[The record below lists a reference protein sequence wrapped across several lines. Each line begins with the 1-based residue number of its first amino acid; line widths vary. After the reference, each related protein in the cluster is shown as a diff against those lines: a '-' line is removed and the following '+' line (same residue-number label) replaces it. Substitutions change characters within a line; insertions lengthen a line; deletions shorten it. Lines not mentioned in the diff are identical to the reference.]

1 MVSKRLHNRNPNWIS
16 VSNNVIIT
24 ARKRSLG
31 QGNIFTNV
39 CQEFCSQI
47 WVPGP
52 GGCLVLGG
60 CVWRPPRD
68 GYCCGQY
75 ASYWNAFLF
84 LYAPRVPNEFTP
96 GFQKLTVLA
105 SVAFLCQNKK
115 ISNKILP
122 PVRIEV
128 GPLPFQFDAYPTE
141 LTCVIILSC
150 PFDLT
155 KSSKSKKSSDA
166 WTKV

>member
-16 VSNNVIIT
+16 VPNNVIII
-24 ARKRSLG
+24 ACKRSLG

-39 CQEFCSQI
+39 CQEFCSQRG
-47 WVPGP
+47 VPGS
-52 GGCLVLGG
+52 GGAWSRGG
-60 CVWRPPRD
+60 VETPRD
-68 GYCCGQY
+68 GYCGQY

-84 LYAPRVPNEFTP
+84 LYAPGVPNEFTP
-96 GFQKLTVLA
+96 GFQKLTILA
-105 SVAFLCQNKK
+105 SVAFLCENKK

-122 PVRIEV
+122 PVRIEL

-150 PFDLT
+150 SFDLT